1 MFTRSLSSVF
11 HFLSLLNCQRKIK
24 LIYNELWLMDDWL
37 LLHTCFTSY
46 SILQSVFD
54 GCGVDVARLSL
65 RSLTHSNIICTW
77 WFFVAA
83 AAVASLHLSIKVSR
97 QVSLVM
103 TLTYSPYFIATHMY
117 EHNLSVSLS
126 WTEKSVRT
134 SFYILLIEYVT
145 MNIGQC
151 RWLAAVSLNRKNNN
165 RNIIK
170 TSFHNWAIAST
181 HRVQR

>member
-1 MFTRSLSSVF
+1 MNYDWWMIDYCYTLVSLHTQYFNQYSMFVALMWLVYRSA
-11 HFLSLLNCQRKIK
+11 LSL
-24 LIYNELWLMDDWL
+24 
-37 LLHTCFTSY
+37 
-46 SILQSVFD
+46 ILTLFVH
-54 GCGVDVARLSL
+54 GG
-65 RSLTHSNIICTW
+65 
-77 WFFVAA
+77 FFVSAA

-151 RWLAAVSLNRKNNN
+151 RWLAAVSLNRKKNN